1 MRVELSVG
9 CEIDHYLNAN
19 DNFAIEDYACL
30 LNLMGFGEFLATEY
44 SPLILWRSICNRTFS
59 WGSKVSLEHC
69 RIQATEYSPLILWR
83 SICNRQNHF
92 H

>member
-19 DNFAIEDYACL
+19 DNFAIEDYAL
-30 LNLMGFGEFLATEY
+30 VNLMGFGEFLATEY
-44 SPLILWRSICNRTFS
+44 SPLILWRSICNRQ
-59 WGSKVSLEHC
+59 K
-69 RIQATEYSPLILWR
+69 
-83 SICNRQNHF
+83 HF